1 MTHITL
7 EEIEKKI
14 KNKPHKTIWEI
25 KVISIIFIFAF
36 LTTFLFTNAQLIIQE
51 INSIFN
57 ETEIVNREQDS
68 WKENNKIIW
77 FLRKD
82 KVNEDNTKIMLEINE
97 SKNNHWASN
106 KEEENIVE
114 KNLEEKIWEYQ
125 FDFNLL
131 PPNNRLIIE
140 NISVDVPLIQSSI
153 KNEEDLKKENF
164 DKELSSG
171 VVQYPSTP
179 EPWTYWNTLI
189 YGHSSQERWKKNK
202 YGTVFSWLPK
212 LTTWD
217 IIQIIREGKLYKY
230 KVIDKKITYP
240 KNVPDYYNLYQWK
253 ADDFITLMGCYPIGK
268 DTKRILITAQ
278 RY

>member
-14 KNKPHKTIWEI
+14 DKKQYKTFWEI
-25 KVISIIFIFAF
+25 KIISIIFMFAF
-36 LTTFLFTNAQLIIQE
+36 LITFLFTNAQLIIQE
-51 INSIFN
+51 INSIFYQKV
-57 ETEIVNREQDS
+57 TINREENT
-68 WKENNKIIW
+68 WKETNKIIGFLKQNKINEDNNKIMI
-77 FLRKD
+77 
-82 KVNEDNTKIMLEINE
+82 EI
-97 SKNNHWASN
+97 SKNKNDHWSSDEN
-106 KEEENIVE
+106 QDNIVE
-114 KNLEEKIWEYQ
+114 KNLEKKIWEYQ

-140 NISVDVPLIQSSI
+140 NLNIDVPLIQSAI

-179 EPWTYWNTLI
+179 EPWVYWNTLI

-212 LTTWD
+212 LVTWD
-217 IIQIIREGKLYKY
+217 IIQIIREWRLYKY
-230 KVIDKKITYP
+230 KVIDKKTTYP
-240 KNVPDYYNLYQWK
+240 KNVPDYYNIYQGK
-253 ADDFITLMGCYPIGK
+253 ADDFITLMWCYPIGK